1 MLKTSTTETPATAV
15 LRVFAGSAVALGVLL
30 AAKAAVAEEPRC
42 TTHEKITRQLEQR
55 YAEVPVSLG
64 LSSAG
69 KLVQVFSTED
79 GATWTLVLT
88 QPDGTS
94 CVVGAGRYW
103 QTATPKPLG
112 PEA

>member
-1 MLKTSTTETPATAV
+1 MLKTSTAKAPGTAA
-15 LRVFAGSAVALGVLL
+15 LRVCGASAVALGMLL

-42 TTHEKITRQLEQR
+42 TTHDEITRQLEQR

-103 QTATPKPLG
+103 QTATPRNLG

>member
-1 MLKTSTTETPATAV
+1 MSRTMITEMPRTAM
-15 LRVFAGSAVALGVLL
+15 LRVFGASALALGLLL
-30 AAKAAVAEEPRC
+30 AANAAVAQEPRC
-42 TTHEKITRQLEQR
+42 AIHDDISRVLEQHH
-55 YAEVPVSLG
+55 AEVPVALG

-88 QPDGTS
+88 RPDGLS
-94 CVVGAGRYW
+94 CIVAAGRHW
-103 QTATPKPLG
+103 EMAAPDRLG